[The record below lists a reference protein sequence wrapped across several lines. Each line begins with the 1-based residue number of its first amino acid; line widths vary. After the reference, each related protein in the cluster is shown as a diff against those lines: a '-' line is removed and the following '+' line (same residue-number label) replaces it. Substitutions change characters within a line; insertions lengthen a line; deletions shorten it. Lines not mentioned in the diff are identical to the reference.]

1 MKRYKK
7 SRISVVSFGINNT
20 ILLAVLGTL
29 VMGGPHVLAM
39 PVVNGV
45 AQSGTGGEEYPDP
58 SLDPLPGTI
67 VINFDDVTAPCLFAE
82 TTHLSE
88 QYAPL
93 GVYFHGPGGND
104 GGAILNQCGGFGV
117 SAASGVNF
125 LAFNRDVHLSDG
137 GVPKDPETILFDYLM
152 TDVSIYAAGGYDL
165 GTFIMQAYNSANI
178 LVATDTI
185 TTTNWGP
192 LSVSWAAGIKYVILQ
207 ETGGDNAFVYD
218 NLSFTPVPEP
228 TTLLL
233 LGFGTAVLLKRHKA

>member
-1 MKRYKK
+1 MKRCKK
-7 SRISVVSFGINNT
+7 SQISAALLRTNNL

-45 AQSGTGGEEYPDP
+45 SQSGTGGEEYPDP
-58 SLDPLPGTI
+58 SLDPLPGTT
-67 VINFDDVTAPCLFAE
+67 VINFDDVTAPCSFAE

-93 GVYFHGPGGND
+93 GVHFHGPGGND
-104 GGAILNQCGGFGV
+104 GGAILNQCGNFGV
-117 SAASGVNF
+117 PAASGVNF
-125 LAFNRDVHLSDG
+125 LAFNRDVLWPNG

-152 TDVSIYAAGGYDL
+152 TDVSIYAAGGFNP
-165 GTFIMQAYNSANI
+165 GTFTMRAYNSANT
-178 LVATDTI
+178 LVDSDTI

-207 ETGGDNAFVYD
+207 EIGGDNAFVYD
-218 NLSFTPVPEP
+218 NLSFTPIPEP

-233 LGFGTAVLLKRHKA
+233 LSLGAAVLLKRRKA